1 MRRRCSWKI
10 MHMLGVNEKVY
21 KFTKKDPGAS
31 RKMGIYIYIYISI
44 YLSICIYV
52 GVSLCV
58 SWNAS
63 NAWNWFHFSF
73 AVVLV
78 LLTQLNEWL
87 FDAKLYSAILE
98 KR

>member
-1 MRRRCSWKI
+1 
-10 MHMLGVNEKVY
+10 MLGVNEKVY

-63 NAWNWFHFSF
+63 NA
-73 AVVLV
+73 
-78 LLTQLNEWL
+78 
-87 FDAKLYSAILE
+87 
-98 KR
+98 